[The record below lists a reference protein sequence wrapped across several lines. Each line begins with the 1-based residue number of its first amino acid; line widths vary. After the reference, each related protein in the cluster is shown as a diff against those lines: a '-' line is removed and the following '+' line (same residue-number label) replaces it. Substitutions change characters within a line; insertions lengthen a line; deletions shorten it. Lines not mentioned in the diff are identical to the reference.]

1 MINNTLLVTQK
12 IDFGSLRW
20 GSIAPTDVD
29 LKIDFNGHLVEI
41 EAKQAGKE
49 LLWSQ
54 KYGMENQI
62 KARSSD
68 YKYLGIVVEHDFIE
82 PNHPILIDECR
93 IVQFISTDSRGWKT
107 IQNCSVKEFI
117 DAWREK
123 YQIKGIGG

>member
-41 EAKQAGKE
+41 EAKQTGKE

-93 IVQFISTDSRGWKT
+93 IVQFISTDSNGWKT
-107 IQNCSVKEFI
+107 TKQYTVKELI
-117 DAWREK
+117 DAWKEK
-123 YQIKGIGG
+123 HQIKGLGG